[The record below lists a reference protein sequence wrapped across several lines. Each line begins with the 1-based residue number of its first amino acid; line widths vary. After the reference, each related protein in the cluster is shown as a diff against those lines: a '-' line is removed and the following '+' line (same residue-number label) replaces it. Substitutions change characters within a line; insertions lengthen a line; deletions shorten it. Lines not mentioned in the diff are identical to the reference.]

1 MELEKR
7 YETMN
12 LAPDHV
18 IKVLLVDD
26 HAMFREG
33 LARSLATERD
43 LEVIGEVSSVKEAL
57 SRLNSSTDVVLL
69 DVDLGAERALEFVER
84 AKIAA
89 FQGRILI
96 VTAGISGREA
106 VQLVQAGVAGIL
118 HKNHP
123 TKVLCGAIRKVVAGE
138 ACIEDEYLTALFQ
151 SVDRAS
157 AGLHPKFTE
166 RDRVVLQHVL
176 QGLTN
181 REIAEKLEISE
192 AAVKASLRQLFEK
205 LGVHTRAQLVKI
217 ALEQYNGHL

>member
-1 MELEKR
+1 MIR
-7 YETMN
+7 
-12 LAPDHV
+12 
-18 IKVLLVDD
+18 VLLVDD

-33 LARSLATERD
+33 LARMLATEKD
-43 LEVIGEVSSVKEAL
+43 LEVIGEVSSVTEAL
-57 SRLNSSTDVVLL
+57 SRLDSGTDVVLL
-69 DVDLGAERALEFVER
+69 DVDLGPERALEFVER
-84 AKIAA
+84 AKSSA

-96 VTAGISGREA
+96 VTAGVSGREA

-151 SVDRAS
+151 SVDRANV
-157 AGLHPKFTE
+157 APHPKFTE
-166 RDRVVLQHVL
+166 RDRIVLQHVL

-181 REIAEKLEISE
+181 REIGERIDISE

-217 ALEQYNGHL
+217 ALEQYNGRL

>member
-1 MELEKR
+1 
-7 YETMN
+7 MN
-12 LAPDHV
+12 VTSDRV

-33 LARSLATERD
+33 LARMLATEQD
-43 LEVIGEVSSVKEAL
+43 LEVIGEVASAAEAL
-57 SRLNSSTDVVLL
+57 TLLNSRTDVVLL
-69 DVDLGAERALEFVER
+69 DVDLGQERALEFVER
-84 AKIAA
+84 AKSAA

-106 VQLVQAGVAGIL
+106 VQLVEAGVAGIL

-123 TKVLCGAIRKVVAGE
+123 TKVLCQAIRKVVVAGE
-138 ACIEDEYLTALFQ
+138 SCIEDEYVTALFQ
-151 SVDRAS
+151 SVDRS
-157 AGLHPKFTE
+157 NAGLHPRFTE
-166 RDRVVLQHVL
+166 RDRVVLQHIL

-181 REIAEKLEISE
+181 REIAEKIEVSE

-217 ALEQYNGHL
+217 ALEQYNGRL

>member
-1 MELEKR
+1 
-7 YETMN
+7 
-12 LAPDHV
+12 
-18 IKVLLVDD
+18 
-26 HAMFREG
+26 MFREG
-33 LARSLATERD
+33 LARMLATEKD
-43 LEVIGEVSSVKEAL
+43 LEVVGEVSSVTDAMSLL
-57 SRLNSSTDVVLL
+57 SARTDVVLL

-84 AKIAA
+84 AKTVA

-157 AGLHPKFTE
+157 AGLHPRFTE
-166 RDRVVLQHVL
+166 RDRIVLQHVL

-181 REIAEKLEISE
+181 REIGEKIEISE

-217 ALEQYNGHL
+217 ALEQYNGRL

>member
-1 MELEKR
+1 
-7 YETMN
+7 MN
-12 LAPDHV
+12 ATSNRV

-33 LARSLATERD
+33 LATEQD
-43 LEVIGEVSSVKEAL
+43 LEVSGEVSSVTDAL
-57 SRLNSSTDVVLL
+57 SVLDARTDVVLL
-69 DVDLGAERALEFVER
+69 DVDLGRERALEFVES
-84 AKIAA
+84 AKSAA

-106 VQLVQAGVAGIL
+106 VQLVQGGVAGIL

-123 TKVLCGAIRKVVAGE
+123 TKVLCDAIRKVMAGE

-157 AGLHPKFTE
+157 TGMHPKFTE
-166 RDRVVLQHVL
+166 RDRIVVQHVL

-181 REIAEKLEISE
+181 REIAQQLEISE

-205 LGVHTRAQLVKI
+205 LGVHTRAQLVKV
-217 ALEQYNGHL
+217 ALEQYNGRL

>member
-1 MELEKR
+1 MSVS
-7 YETMN
+7 T
-12 LAPDHV
+12 DHV

-33 LARSLATERD
+33 LARMLATEPD

-57 SRLNSSTDVVLL
+57 SRLNSGTDVVLL

-84 AKIAA
+84 AKTAS

-123 TKVLCGAIRKVVAGE
+123 TKVLCGAIRKVMAGE
-138 ACIEDEYLTALFQ
+138 ACIEDEYLSALFQ

-157 AGLHPKFTE
+157 SGMHPKFTE
-166 RDRVVLQHVL
+166 RDRVVVEHVL

-181 REIAEKLEISE
+181 REIAEKIDISE
-192 AAVKASLRQLFEK
+192 AAVKASLRLLFEK
-205 LGVHTRAQLVKI
+205 LGVHTRAQLVKV
-217 ALEQYNGHL
+217 ALEQYNGRL

>member
-1 MELEKR
+1 
-7 YETMN
+7 MN
-12 LAPDHV
+12 ATSNRV

-33 LARSLATERD
+33 LARMLATEQD
-43 LEVIGEVSSVKEAL
+43 LEVVAEASSVSEAL
-57 SRLNSSTDVVLL
+57 PLLNAQTDVVLL
-69 DVDLGAERALEFVER
+69 DVDLGPERALEFVER
-84 AKIAA
+84 AKAAA

-123 TKVLCGAIRKVVAGE
+123 TKVLCGAIRKVMAGE
-138 ACIEDEYLTALFQ
+138 ACIEDEYLSALFQ

-157 AGLHPKFTE
+157 SGMHPKFTE
-166 RDRVVLQHVL
+166 RDRVVVQHVL

-181 REIAEKLEISE
+181 REIADQLSISE

-205 LGVHTRAQLVKI
+205 LSVHTRAQLVKV
-217 ALEQYNGHL
+217 ALEQYNGRL

>member
-1 MELEKR
+1 MSVS
-7 YETMN
+7 T
-12 LAPDHV
+12 DHV

-33 LARSLATERD
+33 LARMLATERD

-69 DVDLGAERALEFVER
+69 DVDLGPERALEFVER
-84 AKIAA
+84 AKTAS

-157 AGLHPKFTE
+157 AGFHPKFTE

-192 AAVKASLRQLFEK
+192 AAVKASLRQLFDK
-205 LGVHTRAQLVKI
+205 MGMHTRAQLVKI
-217 ALEQYNGHL
+217 ALEQYNGRL

>member
-1 MELEKR
+1 
-7 YETMN
+7 MN
-12 LAPDHV
+12 AVSDRM
-18 IKVLLVDD
+18 IRVLLVDD

-33 LARSLATERD
+33 LARMLATEQD
-43 LEVIGEVSSVKEAL
+43 LEVIGEVSSVTEAL
-57 SRLNSSTDVVLL
+57 TRLTAETDVVLL
-69 DVDLGAERALEFVER
+69 DVDLGRERALEFVER
-84 AKIAA
+84 AKTAA

-106 VQLVQAGVAGIL
+106 VLLVQAGVAGIL
-118 HKNHP
+118 HKNHS
-123 TKVLCGAIRKVVAGE
+123 TQVLCNAIRKVMAGE

-166 RDRVVLQHVL
+166 RDRIVLQYVL

-181 REIAEKLEISE
+181 REIGAKIDISE

-217 ALEQYNGHL
+217 ALEQYNGRL